1 MEQLVRVKETF
12 DDGTALVVHV
22 RESACSGDCH
32 KCSGCGAAKET
43 ILLKANNPIGAARG
57 DLVRLESASGPVL
70 KAAVVLYLLPMV
82 LFFAGYAVG
91 DALWQR
97 GALAGCLAF
106 VLSIA
111 LAVLY
116 DRRIGKKDNTT
127 YTITEYVERSFL
139 NSSKK
144 GDNNID

>member
-12 DDGTALVVHV
+12 DDGTALVIHV

-43 ILLKANNPIGAARG
+43 MLLKANNPIGAARG

-82 LFFAGYAVG
+82 LFFAGYVVG
-91 DALWQR
+91 DVLWQR
-97 GALAGCLAF
+97 GALVGCLGLAAAI
-106 VLSIA
+106 VLV
-111 LAVLY
+111 VLY

-127 YTITEYVERSFL
+127 YTITGYVERSFL